1 MNALRHADAQVA
13 AATHPRGNMRWRMQ
27 RYNPL
32 ARLRWQKNRVAH
44 PVAHQRAR
52 TRARMNYIN
61 PLFYL
66 RRIKYNLSGVG
77 RRRHTT
83 HVI

>member
-1 MNALRHADAQVA
+1 MDALRHADAKVA

-52 TRARMNYIN
+52 TRARVNYIN

-66 RRIKYNLSGVG
+66 RRIKNNLVGVG